1 MGKAIGAT
9 TAVTMPIPA
18 LDGKSIAK
26 TVTVEVPC
34 TVDRVTGEEI
44 LGPEALETMDRVK
57 ALYMRSRR
65 GRDGSEQSNASRASE
80 GGRTKS
86 A

>member
-1 MGKAIGAT
+1 MTGKEIKST
-9 TAVTMPIPA
+9 TTVTMPIPS

-34 TVDRVTGEEI
+34 TIDRVTGEEI

-57 ALYMRSRR
+57 ALCSGDLRR
-65 GRDGSEQSNASRASE
+65 A
-80 GGRTKS
+80 
-86 A
+86 